1 LRTLGFDYAEATRI
15 VYLLDAFL
23 NTPVVEVPMH
33 CRILSLLCTL
43 TIVAGCGG
51 DSTPPPA
58 AQQPAPPDPPD
69 PLVLES
75 SAFTDGAMLPPEYRC
90 LQAPSPPLNWSGGP
104 DDAQSYAIIMRDLD
118 YMGGYLHWIIYD
130 IPATTKE
137 LAQGV
142 SPGLMPPT
150 PAGAKQPQVIRM
162 GYFGPCSPV
171 SVNTYQFML
180 HAVDVANLTDV
191 TETAPAADVATAIE
205 AHSMESAALQ
215 VESGP

>member
-1 LRTLGFDYAEATRI
+1 
-15 VYLLDAFL
+15 
-23 NTPVVEVPMH
+23 M
-33 CRILSLLCTL
+33 
-43 TIVAGCGG
+43 
-51 DSTPPPA
+51 
-58 AQQPAPPDPPD
+58 PPDPPE

-75 SAFTDGAMLPPEYRC
+75 SAFVDGAMLPAEYRC
-90 LQAPSPPLNWSGGP
+90 LAAPSPPLSWSGGP
-104 DDAQSYAIIMRDLD
+104 TDVQSYAIIMRDMD

-130 IPATTKE
+130 IPAATTE
-137 LAQGV
+137 LAQGI
-142 SPGLMPPT
+142 SPGAAPPT

-162 GYFGPCSPV
+162 GYFGPCSLA

-191 TETAPAADVATAIE
+191 TEASPAADVATAIE

>member
-1 LRTLGFDYAEATRI
+1 MRNRL
-15 VYLLDAFL
+15 
-23 NTPVVEVPMH
+23 
-33 CRILSLLCTL
+33 LSLFCAL

-51 DSTPPPA
+51 DSAPPPA
-58 AQQPAPPDPPD
+58 AQQPTPPDPPEA
-69 PLVLES
+69 LVLSS
-75 SAFTDGAMLPPEYRC
+75 SAFEDGAMLPVEYRC
-90 LQAPSPPLNWSGGP
+90 LAAPSPPLNWSGGP
-104 DDAQSYAIIMRDLD
+104 EGTQSYALIMRDLD

-130 IPATTKE
+130 IPATTRE
-137 LAQGV
+137 LPQGI
-142 SPGLMPPT
+142 SPGLAPPT

-191 TETAPAADVATAIE
+191 TETSPAADVAAAIE